1 MINIERT
8 TETGY
13 IQKDYEP
20 KEAIDVLNNELEND
34 RTIWIDGKLFSGQVI
49 TEEDLNT
56 CKKGICVTNKLI
68 GG

>member
-13 IQKDYEP
+13 LQKEYE
-20 KEAIDVLNNELEND
+20 KDEALQVLNTELEND
-34 RTIWIDGKLFSGQVI
+34 RTIWIDGKLFSGEII
-49 TEEDLNT
+49 TSDDLDT